1 MSKQYKIKWTQQ
13 DIEELNR
20 VVKNYNSKISRLAK
34 KDPTTANILPEKV
47 SAQDLR
53 NLIQTRQDLKRE
65 VNALKRF
72 SKRGAEIIVD
82 VPDTNYNV
90 KITKWQMTEMN
101 RRVGIINRKRNARL
115 KAIQEVELKAGGQSL
130 GYTQGQ
136 LGMQPA
142 ELNSLKPMTAFIPT
156 MSQRDI
162 NMRFK
167 SIRKQ
172 VQDEYFSIKDEQ
184 ARLNFINSIRQN
196 YQIMGMQGVPPEIME
211 VLDKI
216 KNMSLK
222 EFMANFRQTGSSF
235 EMNYPDKEKYWEFVN
250 QLRADW
256 L

>member
-13 DIEELNR
+13 DLNELNR
-20 VVKNYNSKISRLAK
+20 VVKNYNSKITRLSK
-34 KDPTTANILPEKV
+34 KDPSIKNILPEKV
-47 SAQDLR
+47 ATADLKE
-53 NLIQTRQDLKRE
+53 LIKTRQDLNRE
-65 VNALKRF
+65 LNALKRF
-72 SKRGAEIIVD
+72 SKRGAEMIVD
-82 VPDTNYNV
+82 VPNTQYNV
-90 KITKWQMTEMN
+90 KITKWQLTEMN

-115 KAIQEVELKAGGQSL
+115 KAIQEVELKAGGESL

-142 ELNSLKPMTAFIPT
+142 EVNSLSPMSAFIPT
-156 MSQRDI
+156 MTQRDV

-167 SIRKQ
+167 SIRRQ
-172 VQDEYFSIKDEQ
+172 VQDEYFSVKDEQ
-184 ARLNFINSIRQN
+184 ARQNFINSIRQN

-222 EFMANFRQTGSSF
+222 EFMANFRQTGSTF
-235 EMNYPDKEKYWEFVN
+235 ELNYPDKEKYWEFVN